1 MADTKTPAGTPAPAE
16 KAKTTGRR
24 VLEGIVTRD
33 KMAKTRRVEVERLVR
48 HPKYG
53 KFVKRR
59 TVCYAHDEK
68 NESHLGDTVE
78 IIESRPLSKTKRW
91 ELVKIVKKAP
101 SRTLSN
107 LEGAVAGSDVPGAT
121 AEAPKAAPPAKA
133 EDKKK
138 AEEKK

>member
-1 MADTKTPAGTPAPAE
+1 MADTTKTPATQ
-16 KAKTTGRR
+16 KTTGRR
-24 VLEGIVTRD
+24 ILQGIVTRD

-48 HPKYG
+48 HAKYG

-78 IIESRPLSKTKRW
+78 IVESRPLSKLKRW
-91 ELVKIVKKAP
+91 ALVKVVVKAP

-107 LEGAVAGSDVPGAT
+107 LEGAVAGADAGTTPA
-121 AEAPKAAPPAKA
+121 APKADSKT
-133 EDKKK
+133 
-138 AEEKK
+138 EEKK

>member
-1 MADTKTPAGTPAPAE
+1 MADTKTDTP
-16 KAKTTGRR
+16 AKTTGRR

-59 TVCYAHDEK
+59 TVCYVHDEK

-91 ELVKIVKKAP
+91 NLVKVVKKAP
-101 SRTLSN
+101 SRTLSS
-107 LEGAVAGSDVPGAT
+107 LEGAVAGSDVPGA
-121 AEAPKAAPPAKA
+121 APATPPTPAP
-133 EDKKK
+133 EK

>member
-1 MADTKTPAGTPAPAE
+1 MADTNTPAAPATGE
-16 KAKTTGRR
+16 KTTGRR

-33 KMAKTRRVEVERLVR
+33 KMSKTRRVEVQRLVR

-59 TVCYAHDEK
+59 TVCYVHDEK

-78 IIESRPLSKTKRW
+78 IVESRPLSKTKRW
-91 ELVKIVKKAP
+91 DLVKIVKKAP

-107 LEGAVAGSDVPGAT
+107 LEGAVAGSDAPS
-121 AEAPKAAPPAKA
+121 AEAPKAPAPKS
-133 EDKKK
+133 
-138 AEEKK
+138 EEKK

>member
-1 MADTKTPAGTPAPAE
+1 MADTNTPAGAPAARSE
-16 KAKTTGRR
+16 KTTGRR

-59 TVCYAHDEK
+59 TVCYVHDEK

-78 IIESRPLSKTKRW
+78 IVESRPLSKMKRW
-91 ELVKIVKKAP
+91 QLVKIVKKAP

-107 LEGAVAGSDVPGAT
+107 LEGAVAGSAVPGTEPDAP
-121 AEAPKAAPPAKA
+121 AAPAAPKT
-133 EDKKK
+133 
-138 AEEKK
+138 EEKK

>member
-1 MADTKTPAGTPAPAE
+1 MADTSTPAGAPA
-16 KAKTTGRR
+16 AQKTTGRR

-33 KMAKTRRVEVERLVR
+33 KMSKTRRVEVERLVR

-59 TVCYAHDEK
+59 TVCYVHDEK

-91 ELVKIVKKAP
+91 NLVRVVQK
-101 SRTLSN
+101 ST
-107 LEGAVAGSDVPGAT
+107 AVTIETV
-121 AEAPKAAPPAKA
+121 
-133 EDKKK
+133 
-138 AEEKK
+138 

>member
-1 MADTKTPAGTPAPAE
+1 MADATNTPAAAAAG
-16 KAKTTGRR
+16 KTTGKR
-24 VLEGIVTRD
+24 VMLGTVTRD
-33 KMAKTRRVEVERLVR
+33 KTSKTRRVEVQRLVR

-78 IIESRPLSKTKRW
+78 IVESRPLSKLKRW
-91 ELVKIVKKAP
+91 QLVRIVTKAP

-107 LEGAVAGSDVPGAT
+107 LEGAVAGSDAAAT
-121 AEAPKAAPPAKA
+121 PAQAEPKK
-133 EDKKK
+133 
-138 AEEKK
+138 